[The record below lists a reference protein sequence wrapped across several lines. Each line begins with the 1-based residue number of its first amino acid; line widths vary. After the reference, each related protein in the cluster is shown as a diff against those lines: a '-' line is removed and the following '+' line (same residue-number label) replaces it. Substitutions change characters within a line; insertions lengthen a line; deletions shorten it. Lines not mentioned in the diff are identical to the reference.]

1 MFIPLMR
8 AAALVAAMLP
18 MLAVATPL
26 SLKSAQRLAVERSE
40 AARAGRAGLQ
50 GATEAS
56 RAAGQLPDPVL
67 RAGIENLPVTG
78 ADRFSTTRDSMT
90 MKRIGISQEWVSP
103 AKRALRQAAA
113 QAAIG
118 REAVQAQAAVSD
130 TRLQTA
136 LAYLDAF
143 YAGEALKLATL
154 MEHHAHEELE
164 AARARLAAAAGSS
177 QEALALAAAR
187 GRAQDESAELRQQ
200 QNTAWLA
207 LQRWVGV
214 LPDALA
220 PVSAAPVPSEADYV
234 AGHPSVA
241 ALLRELELAQQ
252 SAAVASSSRDPN
264 WTWEV
269 AYGQRTGFSD
279 LLTFGVSIPLPVA
292 PGERQDRDSA
302 AKLALVDK
310 AEAELAEAQRAAAA
324 EYRTLVSDAQRLQQ
338 RIERYHAGVL
348 APAGQRTT
356 AALAAYRSSQAS
368 LVTLFEARHAQV
380 ELQRKLLAL
389 QRELARAQAQLAFRP
404 LTADGGTP

>member
-1 MFIPLMR
+1 MFILLIR
-8 AAALVAAMLP
+8 AAALAAAMLP
-18 MLAVATPL
+18 LLAVAAPL
-26 SLKSAQRLAVERSE
+26 SLESALRLAVQRSE
-40 AARAGRAGLQ
+40 AARAGRAGVQ
-50 GATEAS
+50 SATEAS
-56 RAAGQLPDPVL
+56 HAAGQLPDPVL

-90 MKRIGISQEWVSP
+90 MKRVGISQEWVSP

-118 REAVQAQAAVSD
+118 REAVQAQAAIAD

-143 YAGEALKLATL
+143 YAGEALKLATQ

-177 QEALALAAAR
+177 QEALALDAAR
-187 GRAQDESAELRQQ
+187 GRAQDETAELRQQ
-200 QNTAWLA
+200 QSSAWLA

-220 PVSAAPVPSEADYV
+220 PVSAAPQPSEAAYV

-241 ALLRELELAQQ
+241 ALLRDLELAQQ
-252 SAAVASSSRDPN
+252 SAAVASSSREPN
-264 WTWEV
+264 WTWEL
-269 AYGQRTGFSD
+269 AYGQRSGFSD
-279 LLTFGVSIPLPVA
+279 LMTLGVSIPLPLA
-292 PGERQDRDSA
+292 PGERQDRESA

-338 RIERYHAGVL
+338 RIERYRAGVL